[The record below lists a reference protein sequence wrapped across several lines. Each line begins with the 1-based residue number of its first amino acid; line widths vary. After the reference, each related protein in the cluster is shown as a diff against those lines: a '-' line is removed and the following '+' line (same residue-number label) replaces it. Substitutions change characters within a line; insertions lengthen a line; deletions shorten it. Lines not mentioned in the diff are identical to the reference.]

1 MCLKQNETSSHF
13 LSAGGDSGGASLALL
28 LEKESLHVRE
38 NSTRGDGGLSDHLV
52 ELLVVSDGELNV
64 TGNDP
69 CLLGLDGGISGELDD
84 LAAKVLEHSSG
95 EDTGTLSNLLGVT
108 ALLVHG
114 VDATDGERNVGS
126 GGSADSLCLS
136 FSVALSAWH
145 YSAFVV

>member
-1 MCLKQNETSSHF
+1 MCLKENKSSSHL
-13 LSAGGDSGGASLALL
+13 LSAGSDSCGATLALL
-28 LEKESLHVRE
+28 LEKEALHVRE
-38 NSTRGDGGLSDHLV
+38 DSTRGNGRLSDHLV

-69 CLLGLDGGISGELDD
+69 LLLGLDSGITGKLDD

-95 EDTGTLSNLLGVT
+95 EDTSTLTNLLGV
-108 ALLVHG
+108 AASLVHG

-126 GGSADSLCLS
+126 SGSADSFCLT

-145 YSAFVV
+145 FFDFVV